1 MTPISKLL
9 QKQGPCLSSKLAEL
23 IIKDRNITPE
33 NARKLISRSVQSG
46 EINSLKNMFPKRE
59 HFVYT
64 QEAYGS
70 DKFWRIFTEE
80 LVRTGSAYGL
90 ALTAMMARGG
100 IVPIH
105 HFGAASGSP
114 LAMKKKLSFNT
125 VMENLVSLGLCK
137 KLSLPEIGLCLVLTE
152 REDER
157 FARVARQVNARLVSE
172 SVFIST
178 IVQWA
183 QNLNLVSHDSVKT
196 RLNDTPT
203 ISTYQFDITAPS
215 YLSPLITKIT
225 ETAKPGFFACDV
237 LLGVKVS
244 LTQVQPFITK
254 CKSVMSLKNIGRTL
268 FVFAATE
275 FDKEAFLE
283 LKKFGIIPATPNNLF
298 GHEVASSLNELNK
311 FLSQYFFSSR
321 VDNVEKI
328 NSLMTSF
335 SQIRGANAQLQG
347 ALFEFLVAEVV
358 RGDGGDV
365 EIGRFC
371 KDQKGQFADSDV
383 CVTKKHRQIRFIE
396 CKGYKPYNEVKH
408 DDIKNWVGKQI
419 PVFIAQGKSDA
430 PNAEIIIE
438 LWTTGKFSPE
448 STHAIDQYKKNNDI
462 RKRCELR
469 VLEAHEVRQKFLD
482 TKNKSLINVYNK
494 HFAEN
499 FFEEKEKNRVYGSY
513 RLAGGPKEFFDD

>member
-23 IIKDRNITPE
+23 VIKERGVSPE

-59 HFVYT
+59 HFLYT
-64 QEAYGS
+64 KEAYGG

-100 IVPIH
+100 IVPLH

-125 VMENLVSLGLCK
+125 VIENLVSLGLCK
-137 KLSLPEIGLCLVLTE
+137 KLSLPEIGTCIVLTE
-152 REDER
+152 RENER
-157 FARVARQVNARLVSE
+157 FGRVARQVNARLVSE
-172 SVFIST
+172 SIFISA

-183 QNLNLVSHDSVKT
+183 QNLNLVSHDAVKT
-196 RLNDTPT
+196 RLNDTPS
-203 ISTYQFDITAPS
+203 ISTYLFDITAPS
-215 YLSPLITKIT
+215 YLSPLITKAGDV
-225 ETAKPGFFACDV
+225 AKPGFFACDI
-237 LLGVKVS
+237 LLGVKIS
-244 LTQVQPFITK
+244 LTQVQPFIAK
-254 CKSVMSLKNIGRTL
+254 CKSLLSLKNIGRTI

-298 GHEVASSLNELNK
+298 GHEIAKNLNELHEFLAQY
-311 FLSQYFFSSR
+311 FLSSNKNSI
-321 VDNVEKI
+321 DKI
-328 NSLMTSF
+328 DSIMTSF

-347 ALFEFLVAEVV
+347 ALFEYLVAEVV

-371 KDQKGQFADSDV
+371 KDQNGRFADSDV
-383 CVTKKHRQIRFIE
+383 CVTKRHREVRFIE
-396 CKGYKPYNEVKH
+396 CKGYKPYAEVKH

-419 PVFIAQGKSDA
+419 PVFLKQAKNDA

-438 LWTTGKFSPE
+438 LWTTGKFSRE
-448 STHAIDQYKKNNDI
+448 SSDAINQYRENNDK
-462 RKRCELR
+462 RKRCEFR
-469 VLEAHEVRQKFLD
+469 VLEAHEVRQKFLE
-482 TKNKSLINVYNK
+482 TKNKNLINVFNK

-499 FFEEKEKNRVYGSY
+499 FYEEKEKNRVYKSY
-513 RLAGGPKEFFDD
+513 RLAGGPDEFFDD

>member
-1 MTPISKLL
+1 MTPISNLL

-23 IIKDRNITPE
+23 IISDRGITAE

-59 HFVYT
+59 HFLYT
-64 QEAYGS
+64 KEAYGS
-70 DKFWRIFTEE
+70 EKFWRIFTEE

-137 KLSLPEIGLCLVLTE
+137 KLSLPEIGTCLVLTE
-152 REDER
+152 RENER
-157 FARVARQVNARLVSE
+157 FGRVARLVNARLISE
-172 SVFIST
+172 SVFVSA

-196 RLNDTPT
+196 RINDTPT

-215 YLSPLITKIT
+215 YLSPLITKVADA
-225 ETAKPGFFACDV
+225 AKPGFFACDV

-244 LTQVQPFITK
+244 LTQVQPFIAK
-254 CKSVMSLKNIGRTL
+254 CKSVISLKNVGRTL
-268 FVFAATE
+268 FIFAATE
-275 FDKEAFLE
+275 FDKQAFLE
-283 LKKFGIIPATPNNLF
+283 LKKFGIIPATPSNLF
-298 GHEVASSLNELNK
+298 GHEVAKSLNELNE
-311 FLSQYFFSSR
+311 FLAQYFMSSR
-321 VDNVEKI
+321 RNTLEKI
-328 NSLMTSF
+328 DSLMTSF
-335 SQIRGANAQLQG
+335 SQIKGANAQLQG
-347 ALFEFLVAEVV
+347 ALFEYLVAEVV

-365 EIGRFC
+365 EIGRYC
-371 KDQKGQFADSDV
+371 KDQKGKFADSDV
-383 CVTKKHRQIRFIE
+383 CVTKKHREIRFIE
-396 CKGYKPYNEVKH
+396 CKGYKPYSEVIH

-419 PVFIAQGKSDA
+419 PVFIAQGKNDA
-430 PNAEIIIE
+430 PNAEIIVE
-438 LWTTGKFSPE
+438 LWTTGKLSSE
-448 STHAIDQYKKNNDI
+448 SSSAIDQYKKNNDI
-462 RKRCELR
+462 RKRCEIR
-469 VLEAHEVRQKFLD
+469 VLEAHQVRQKFIE
-482 TKNKSLINVYNK
+482 TKNKSLIDVFNK

-499 FFEEKEKNRVYGSY
+499 FYAEKDKTYVYSSY
-513 RLAGGPKEFFDD
+513 RLAGGPNEFFDD